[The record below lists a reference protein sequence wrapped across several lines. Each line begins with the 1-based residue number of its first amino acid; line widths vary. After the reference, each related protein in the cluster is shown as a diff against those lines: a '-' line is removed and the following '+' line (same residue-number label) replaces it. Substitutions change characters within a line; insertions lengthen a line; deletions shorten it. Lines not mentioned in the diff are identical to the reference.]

1 LNGKAEVR
9 RQKSDLFMAKGGWR
23 RRPVGA
29 SAPLRDWL
37 LNRGLLT
44 RRIEER
50 CKNFSVRL
58 LFQGAGRTGLDERAP
73 GSSQARLVLVR
84 EVSLRCGNTPVV
96 FAHSVAQLRH
106 LRGPWRALSTLGS
119 RPLGA
124 ALFENPRVR
133 RHPMRFRKL
142 ASRHAL
148 HQEATRVAGRPLP
161 PLWARRTLYTLRR
174 APILVTEVFL
184 PALLR

>member
-1 LNGKAEVR
+1 MTPRFACDGR
-9 RQKSDLFMAKGGWR
+9 WR

-29 SAPLRDWL
+29 SARWRDWL
-37 LNRGLLT
+37 LSRGLLT

-50 CKNFSVRL
+50 CAKFSVRL
-58 LFQGAGRTGLDERAP
+58 LFQGAGRAGLDERAP
-73 GSSQARLVLVR
+73 GASRARLVLVR

-96 FAHSVAQLRH
+96 FAHSVAQRRH

-124 ALFENPRVR
+124 ALFGNPRVR
-133 RHPMRFRKL
+133 RHPMHFRKL

-148 HQEATRVAGRPLP
+148 HQAASRMVGKSLP
-161 PLWARRTLYTLRR
+161 PLWARRTLYTLRG
-174 APILVTEVFL
+174 APIWVTEVFL
-184 PALLR
+184 PALLANRT